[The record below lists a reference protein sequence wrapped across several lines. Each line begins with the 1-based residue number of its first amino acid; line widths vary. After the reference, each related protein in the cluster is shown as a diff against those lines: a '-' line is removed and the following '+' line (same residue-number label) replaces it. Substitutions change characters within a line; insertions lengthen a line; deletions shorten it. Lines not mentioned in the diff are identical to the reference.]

1 MCSQAIRSGTIRDMS
16 GNILIVGA
24 GIAGLG
30 CAMALAR
37 EGRQI
42 TLLDR
47 DPPPSTDTQT
57 AFEKWE
63 RKGVT
68 QLRHSHVFLGCLV
81 SLIRARHPRLHEML
95 LEAGAREVGFADS
108 LPPQLREA
116 YATQAADTE
125 MAFLFSRRTTL
136 EHVMRAYVQTLP
148 GVTFETG
155 VRARSLATERV
166 GDDLKVIG
174 VNLETD
180 TSPLHARPAD
190 LVIDAGGRNS
200 ILTDDLRSRG
210 AIIEEER
217 KPAGILYFTRHYRL
231 REGQAEPPRD
241 NIPGAGDL
249 GYIKFGVF
257 AADNK
262 HFSITLAVPEIE
274 QHLRVV
280 TVNPSTFDAICNQIP
295 GMARWIDP
303 ARAEPVTR
311 VFGMGNLFNVWRSY
325 VKTGRPQALNFFSV
339 GDAAIRTNPLYGRGC
354 SLSVMHAHI
363 LSDVLER
370 TPDAATRAVLFDQ
383 ESRRQIRPY
392 WDAIVKQDDGAIR
405 RARNEQKSGYKPRLK
420 ARLIRSFADDAVGPA
435 MRRHLDVYRAIM
447 KTFHMLEA
455 PAVWL
460 RNPIVMAKVLWTWI
474 TPRSAKAALYPP
486 KPGPSRTEMLAH
498 LGIPEQP
505 A

>member
-1 MCSQAIRSGTIRDMS
+1 MWSHAIGSRINQHMS

-30 CAMALAR
+30 SAMALAR

-81 SLIRARHPRLHEML
+81 SLIRERHPRLHEML
-95 LEAGAREVGFADS
+95 LEAGAREIGFADS

-116 YATQAADTE
+116 YKAQAADAE

-155 VRARSLATERV
+155 VRVRSLATERA
-166 GDDLKVIG
+166 GEMLKVIG
-174 VNLETD
+174 INLETD
-180 TSPLHARPAD
+180 TSPLHVRTAD
-190 LVIDAGGRNS
+190 LVIDAAGRNS
-200 ILTDDLRSRG
+200 ILTDDLRSQG
-210 AIIEEER
+210 ATIEEER
-217 KPAGILYFTRHYRL
+217 NPAGILYFTRHYRL
-231 REGQAEPPRD
+231 KEGQVEPPRD

-257 AADNK
+257 AADNR

-274 QHLRVV
+274 QQLRLV
-280 TVNPSTFDAICNQIP
+280 TVNPATFDAICSRIP

-303 ARAEPVTR
+303 ARADPVTR
-311 VFGMGNLFNVWRSY
+311 VFGMGNLFNVWRHH
-325 VKTGRPQALNFFSV
+325 VHDGRPQALNFFSV

-363 LSDVLER
+363 LSDILDR
-370 TPDAATRAVLFDQ
+370 TPDAATRAIMFDQ
-383 ESRRQIRPY
+383 ESRRQIRPF
-392 WDAIVKQDDGAIR
+392 WDAIVKQDNGAIR
-405 RARNEQKSGYKPRLK
+405 RARNEQKQGYKPRLK
-420 ARLIRSFADDAVGPA
+420 ARLIRSFAEDAIGPA
-435 MRRHLDVYRAIM
+435 TRRHLDVYRAIM

-455 PAVWL
+455 PTVWL
-460 RNPIVMAKVLWTWI
+460 RNPVVMAKVLWTWT
-474 TPRSAKAALYPP
+474 TPRSAKAAFYPP
-486 KPGPSRTEMLAH
+486 KPGPTRTEMLAH
-498 LGIPEQP
+498 LGIAEQQ